1 MVSQPEPGLERILTA
16 AIDLVGR
23 RGLKA
28 TSVRSIAEQ
37 ASVSPALV
45 MHHYGSKEGL
55 RAACDARVLETIV
68 TMKHKVMQTG
78 FAMRPERLEDD
89 FEASRPTLRYL
100 ARRLSEGGPQIDEF
114 IDGLVEDAIAYTAEA
129 EQQGLVRPSDDPRAR
144 VVVLTLWSLGALILH
159 EHMHRLIGADL
170 LSDRGDSSRYTGAAL
185 EVFSRGLLT
194 PDALSAMAAGAP
206 PPREDEET
214 A

>member
-89 FEASRPTLRYL
+89 FEGSRPTLRYL
-100 ARRLSEGGPQIDEF
+100 ARRLSEGGPQIDLF
-114 IDGLVEDAIAYTAEA
+114 IDGLVDDSIAYTSDAA
-129 EQQGLVRPSDDPRAR
+129 QLGQFRHRHDTHTTVICATTWPQGP
-144 VVVLTLWSLGALILH
+144 
-159 EHMHRLIGADL
+159 
-170 LSDRGDSSRYTGAAL
+170 
-185 EVFSRGLLT
+185 
-194 PDALSAMAAGAP
+194 
-206 PPREDEET
+206 
-214 A
+214 